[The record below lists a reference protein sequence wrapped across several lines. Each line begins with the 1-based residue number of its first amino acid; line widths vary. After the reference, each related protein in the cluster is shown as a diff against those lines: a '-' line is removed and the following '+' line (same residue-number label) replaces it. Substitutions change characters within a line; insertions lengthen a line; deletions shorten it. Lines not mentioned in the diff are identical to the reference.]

1 MKKTSITTRIT
12 LWYSL
17 FFALLIIVNIT
28 VVALASDSILR
39 SSAEREVQEV
49 AEDVLESIE
58 IREGIAYVDDDERF
72 NYFED
77 GVAFVIYQ
85 NGVFLNGQYPANLTP
100 NIPIQSLV
108 VQRFETVDTA
118 WYIYDMPFAENFTLR
133 AFYNDRG
140 GLGLYSDLITTLAI
154 LSPLLFTM
162 AGLGGYL
169 IIKRSF
175 KPIRQINETAEQ
187 ITRDEN
193 FQLRV
198 NKSQT
203 NDEVGRLA
211 NTINGMLDT
220 IDASFNREKQFSANV
235 SHELRTPLSVI
246 QAQIEYLESKL
257 SPTDMYQKDF
267 EAIKDQL
274 TWMSKMTE
282 QMLELTRFKSSA
294 PIDLEWVNVPV
305 TMESIREGFQQK
317 IKDKSL
323 TYNTTIS
330 PKDLDIQTSLTFF
343 VRILN
348 NVIGNAIKFTPHN
361 GQIDIDIQMVNSA
374 IRCTVTDTGI
384 GMNQTDQT
392 KIFDALYQVD
402 SSRNPQTMSLG
413 VGLTMTKEMIQRLKG
428 TIKVT
433 SAPQAGTTFI
443 LEWPVKSRA

>member
-1 MKKTSITTRIT
+1 
-12 LWYSL
+12 
-17 FFALLIIVNIT
+17 
-28 VVALASDSILR
+28 
-39 SSAEREVQEV
+39 
-49 AEDVLESIE
+49 
-58 IREGIAYVDDDERF
+58 
-72 NYFED
+72 
-77 GVAFVIYQ
+77 
-85 NGVFLNGQYPANLTP
+85 
-100 NIPIQSLV
+100 
-108 VQRFETVDTA
+108 
-118 WYIYDMPFAENFTLR
+118 
-133 AFYNDRG
+133 
-140 GLGLYSDLITTLAI
+140 

-211 NTINGMLDT
+211 NTINGMLDA